1 MPPWLA
7 ALVAVG
13 AVLLTINVLPS
24 LAAAIT
30 PNRGSDRTPTGISA
44 GLSSDSEAGGTAHGK
59 AHGTAVERRTPSSGG
74 TAATRCPRAKPSPA
88 GAAGATRASTPSS
101 TPAPD
106 RSLRED
112 AYDRARTYGVD
123 PSKLD
128 ESRSP
133 VRAAL
138 VGATRCTD
146 PLPKS
151 GASLERAEL
160 GAVLLAA
167 GLALLVMIGFKTDRP
182 WPGRYVRRSR

>member
-30 PNRGSDRTPTGISA
+30 PNRGSDRTPTGVSA
-44 GLSSDSEAGGTAHGK
+44 GLPSDGGAGGTAHGK
-59 AHGTAVERRTPSSGG
+59 AHGTAAEDRTPASGG
-74 TAATRCPRAKPSPA
+74 TAAARCPRPKPSPA
-88 GAAGATRASTPSS
+88 GTTRTPTPSF
-101 TPAPD
+101 TPRPD
-106 RSLRED
+106 QSLRED

-128 ESRSP
+128 DSHSP

-138 VGATRCTD
+138 VGATKCTD

-160 GAVLLAA
+160 GAVLLAG
-167 GLALLVMIGFKTDRP
+167 GLALLMMIGFKTDRP